1 MHAIKNLDKTQQD
14 KELTEAKGWGYLP
27 NVDKHLKK
35 NNPVHVLTGFH
46 LSPQFT
52 FSLQFSFI
60 NITLEFNLEQRT

>member
-35 NNPVHVLTGFH
+35 KKILYMF
-46 LSPQFT
+46 
-52 FSLQFSFI
+52 
-60 NITLEFNLEQRT
+60 